1 MWCAV
6 VSRRRGRN
14 VAGRGSTS
22 DESAVAASGLLGA
35 GFRSGPEVS
44 EGLEGRGTEARNGDA
59 ERGSEDAC
67 PR

>member
-22 DESAVAASGLLGA
+22 GGSAVAVGGLLGA
-35 GFRSGPEVS
+35 GFRSGSKVS
-44 EGLEGRGTEARNGDA
+44 EGLEERGTEARNGDA
-59 ERGSEDAC
+59 ERGA
-67 PR
+67 